1 MLVDLGQ
8 EGKEEQLLNAS
19 GLDVILHKV
28 LLLFSIDYSKFVHS
42 EMDQNTNIMI
52 TKKVKHKT
60 SEILFISD
68 RFSKFLDQVQRKNES
83 VFF

>member
-1 MLVDLGQ
+1 MLEDLGQ

>member
-68 RFSKFLDQVQRKNES
+68 RFFKFLDQIQSNES

>member
-1 MLVDLGQ
+1 MLEDLGQ

-52 TKKVKHKT
+52 TKK
-60 SEILFISD
+60 SLE
-68 RFSKFLDQVQRKNES
+68 
-83 VFF
+83 

>member
-1 MLVDLGQ
+1 MIKLLKATLSLLPIVIIMLEDLGQ

-52 TKKVKHKT
+52 TKK
-60 SEILFISD
+60 SLE
-68 RFSKFLDQVQRKNES
+68 
-83 VFF
+83 

>member
-1 MLVDLGQ
+1 MIRSLKATLSLLLTLTIMLVDLGQ

-52 TKKVKHKT
+52 AKKV
-60 SEILFISD
+60 
-68 RFSKFLDQVQRKNES
+68 
-83 VFF
+83 